1 MSFGEPSSFYGSGR
15 LYILNKGRRVKNKT
29 YRSPVR
35 KEGFAGLGDYAAI
48 GEGRSVALIAPDGAI
63 DWWCAPNLDSP
74 PLFDRILDPGIG
86 GFFQLEPEGSYRV
99 ERRYRE
105 ESNVLETLYSTESG
119 SVRLTESL
127 NSSLA
132 GRLPWSELARRVEG
146 VEGEVVLNLRLKLG
160 TMAES
165 RSPWVADT
173 HHGAVFHI
181 GDLMTMLRTS
191 EDVTISW
198 LCDEAVEGRLVTSPG
213 SHSLI
218 ALLASEKEPLAVPD
232 LAAIDDRIET
242 SHTAWRDWVNHL
254 SYQGLFSPHVKR
266 SALSL
271 KFLWYSPTG
280 ALAAAA
286 TSSLPEGFGGEKN
299 YDYRYA
305 WVRDACLIIKS
316 FVYLGALED
325 CKAAFSWLTHTI
337 IRHGVK
343 LRACYTLDG
352 SLVPEER
359 YLPLRGY
366 EDSQPVRV
374 GNNARD
380 QVQLS
385 MYGDML
391 STARLFI
398 QAGHVLDIATS
409 RMLGELANC
418 CADSWRQK
426 DSGIWELPDEQ
437 HYTHSKMACW
447 LALDQAVAMAE
458 GKHIEPTWVGRW
470 ERERDRIRDWIEEH
484 CWSESRQAYMFYVGC
499 EDRLD
504 ASLALMHHYGNSV
517 NPERMLKTY
526 DAIRRELGH
535 NSAMLYRYSGVEQE
549 ESTFVACSFWLVEA
563 CASMGDTKRAEA
575 SMHEI
580 LESLCD
586 RGNVEIFNE
595 MFDVRTASW
604 RGNLPQGLSHLALVC
619 AAQALTEAKGE

>member
-1 MSFGEPSSFYGSGR
+1 M
-15 LYILNKGRRVKNKT
+15 KNKT
-29 YRSPVR
+29 YHSPVR

-48 GEGRSVALIAPDGAI
+48 GEGRSVALIAPDGSI

-86 GFFQLEPEGSYRV
+86 GFFQLEPEDDYSVKRH
-99 ERRYRE
+99 YRE
-105 ESNVLETLYSTESG
+105 DSNVLETVFTTETG

-127 NSSLA
+127 NSSAA
-132 GRLPWSELARRVEG
+132 GRLPWSELARRIDGIDGKVK
-146 VEGEVVLNLRLKLG
+146 LKLHLKLG
-160 TMAES
+160 TVAET
-165 RSPWVADT
+165 RSPWAADT
-173 HHGAVFHI
+173 NQGTVFHI

-191 EDVTISW
+191 EDVKITHRS
-198 LCDEAVEGRLVTSPG
+198 DEAISGRLTTSPG
-213 SHSLI
+213 SHSMV
-218 ALLASEKEPLAVPD
+218 ALLASEKEPLAVPN
-232 LAAIDDRIET
+232 LADIDDRIET
-242 SHTAWRDWVNHL
+242 SHAAWRDWVGHL
-254 SYQGLFSPHVKR
+254 SYKGLFTPHVKR

-286 TSSLPEGFGGEKN
+286 TTSLPEGIGGEKN

-343 LRACYTLDG
+343 LRACYTLEGDV
-352 SLVPEER
+352 VPEET

-366 EDSQPVRV
+366 EDSLPVRV

-391 STARLFI
+391 ATALLFI
-398 QAGHVLDIATS
+398 EAGHVLDIATS

-426 DSGIWELPDEQ
+426 DSGIWELPEEQ

-447 LALDQAVAMAE
+447 LALDRAVAMAD
-458 GKHIEPTWVGRW
+458 GKHIEPTWVDRW
-470 ERERDRIRDWIEEH
+470 QRERDRIRDWIEEH
-484 CWSESRQAYMFYVGC
+484 CWSEERQAYLFYVGSD
-499 EDRLD
+499 DRLD
-504 ASLALMHHYGNSV
+504 ASLALVHHYGNTV
-517 NPERMLKTY
+517 NPKRMLATY
-526 DAIRRELGH
+526 DAIHRELGH

-563 CASMGDTKRAEA
+563 WASMGETKKAEA
-575 SMHEI
+575 AMNEI
-580 LESLCD
+580 LEGICD

-595 MFDVRTASW
+595 MFDTRTGSW

-619 AAQALTEAKGE
+619 AAQALTVANE